1 MDLQTKPFTVED
13 FDKFIELPENTDKVF
28 EFIGGEII
36 EVTTNTIPSQIAINI
51 AFFLKLHLYQNK
63 VYGAMMGSDG
73 GYIVAGERYCPDVSY
88 SSKKLEVTTYNPF
101 PPDLAVEVISPSDSM
116 RAVNTKITNYLAA
129 GTVVV
134 HTPGHIAKTFT
145 EHDTLEGGNVLPGL
159 SLAVKE
165 IFVLPE

>member
-134 HTPGHIAKTFT
+134 HTPGQIAKTFT
-145 EHDTLEGGNVLPGL
+145 ERDTLEGGNVLP
-159 SLAVKE
+159 
-165 IFVLPE
+165 

>member
-63 VYGAMMGSDG
+63 VYDAMMGSDG

-134 HTPGHIAKTFT
+134 HTPGQIAKTFT